1 MASPAALPDAAHA
14 IQGRR
19 QEFDKRMSPQGTTP
33 FRLFHRYR
41 TSTRGVM
48 RKLLAAAMMLAVG
61 ATAVH
66 ADEYPNRPIR
76 LVSGFAAGGVT
87 DGIARILAHALTAK
101 FGQSVVV
108 ENKPGASGLISTTE
122 VSRAAPDGYTLLVG
136 GFGAQLI
143 PPLVMAKYPL
153 DVTKDLTPIFGVA
166 DFQNVVTINSK
177 LPIKDM
183 KELVA
188 YAKANP
194 GKLTFG
200 SAGVGASNYLS
211 AVWFM
216 QKTGIDMVH
225 VPSKGGFGPTTDLLS
240 GNIDVV
246 FENIPIMMGQNRSP
260 AMRLLAVTG
269 KSRSELFPDLPTV
282 TEAGIPG
289 YVVTSWISV
298 FGPPGMP
305 EPLVAK
311 ISKMISEALSSPDVQ
326 QRMQK
331 IGFQPMNMGYKE
343 FGKFFLEERAIW
355 KEVVDK
361 AGIKQKE

>member
-1 MASPAALPDAAHA
+1 
-14 IQGRR
+14 
-19 QEFDKRMSPQGTTP
+19 
-33 FRLFHRYR
+33 
-41 TSTRGVM
+41 M
-48 RKLLAAAMMLAVG
+48 RKLLAALLLATVG
-61 ATAVH
+61 ASAAH
-66 ADEYPNRPIR
+66 ADDYPSRPIR

-87 DGIARILAHALTAK
+87 DGIARILAHALQAK

-166 DFQNVVTINSK
+166 DFMNIVTINSK
-177 LPIKDM
+177 LPINSM
-183 KELVA
+183 KELVS

-211 AVWFM
+211 AVLFM

-240 GNIDVV
+240 GTVDVV
-246 FENIPIMMGQNRSP
+246 FENIPIMMGQGRSP

-269 KSRSELFPDLPTV
+269 KERSNLFPDLPTV
-282 TEAGIPG
+282 TEAGIEG
-289 YVVTSWISV
+289 YVVSSWISV

-305 EPLVAK
+305 EPLVRK
-311 ISKMISEALSSPDVQ
+311 ISNMIAEALSVPAEQ
-326 QRMQK
+326 ERMRK
-331 IGFQPMNMGYKE
+331 IGFQPMGMGHKD
-343 FGKFFLEERAIW
+343 FGKFFLEERSTW

-361 AGIKQKE
+361 AGIKLN

>member
-1 MASPAALPDAAHA
+1 
-14 IQGRR
+14 
-19 QEFDKRMSPQGTTP
+19 
-33 FRLFHRYR
+33 
-41 TSTRGVM
+41 M
-48 RKLLAAAMMLAVG
+48 RKLLVALFIAASVSAA
-61 ATAVH
+61 H
-66 ADEYPNRPIR
+66 ADTYPSRPIK
-76 LVSGFAAGGVT
+76 LISGFAVGGVT
-87 DGIARILAHALTAK
+87 DGIARILAHALQTK

-166 DFQNVVTINSK
+166 DFMNVVTINSK
-177 LPIKDM
+177 LSINSM
-183 KELVA
+183 KELVD

-211 AVWFM
+211 AVLFM

-240 GNIDVV
+240 GSVDVV
-246 FENIPIMMGQNRSP
+246 FENIPIMMGQAKSP

-269 KSRSELFPDLPTV
+269 KNRSELFPELPTV
-282 TEAGIPG
+282 VEAGIPD
-289 YVVTSWISV
+289 YTVASWISV
-298 FGPPGMP
+298 FGPPRMP
-305 EPLVAK
+305 EPLVK
-311 ISKMISEALSSPDVQ
+311 RISDMIAEALSAPEEQ
-326 QRMQK
+326 ERMRK
-331 IGFQPMNMGYKE
+331 IGFQSMGLRHNE
-343 FGKFFLEERAIW
+343 FAKFFLAERSLW

-361 AGIKQKE
+361 AGIKLNP